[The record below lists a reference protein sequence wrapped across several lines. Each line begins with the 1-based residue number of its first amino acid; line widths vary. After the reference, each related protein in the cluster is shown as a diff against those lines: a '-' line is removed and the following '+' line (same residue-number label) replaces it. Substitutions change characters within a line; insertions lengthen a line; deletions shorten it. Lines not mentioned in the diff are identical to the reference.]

1 MLMKTRLA
9 RRIAAIGA
17 LLAIGA
23 AAHAAD
29 PVYITIDHSSDGVLD
44 KAAAQAIWNEGLT
57 GKTAKLNKLYPVSK
71 WGFIS
76 EVEGGFNKDKICVIT
91 ARVMMVPVT
100 VRKNLMFK
108 PDKTATAYDALPS
121 ATREQCQDLA
131 KTKLKEAMAGVLSS
145 LSQ

>member
-1 MLMKTRLA
+1 MKNRLA
-9 RRIAAIGA
+9 CLFT
-17 LLAIGA
+17 LLTLGA

-29 PVYITIDHSSDGVLD
+29 PVYITIDHSTDGVMD
-44 KAAAQAIWNEGLT
+44 KATAQGIWAESLT

-76 EVEGGFNKDKICVIT
+76 EVEGGFNKDKTCVVT

-108 PDKTATAYDALPS
+108 PDKTSTSFDALPN
-121 ATREQCQDLA
+121 ATREQCKEA
-131 KTKLKEAMAGVLSS
+131 GKARLKEAVASVLSS

>member
-1 MLMKTRLA
+1 MKTRLA
-9 RRIAAIGA
+9 CFAA
-17 LLAIGA
+17 LLTLGA

-29 PVYITIDHSSDGVLD
+29 PAYITMDHSSDGVLD
-44 KAAAQAIWNEGLT
+44 KATAQAIWAEGLA
-57 GKTAKLNKLYPVSK
+57 GKTAKLNKLYPVKS

-76 EVEGGFNKDKICVIT
+76 EVEGGFNQGKICVVT
-91 ARVMMVPVT
+91 ARVMMVPAT

-108 PDKTATAYDALPS
+108 PSKTATAYDALPN

-131 KTKLKEAMAGVLSS
+131 KAKLKEAMGSVLSS